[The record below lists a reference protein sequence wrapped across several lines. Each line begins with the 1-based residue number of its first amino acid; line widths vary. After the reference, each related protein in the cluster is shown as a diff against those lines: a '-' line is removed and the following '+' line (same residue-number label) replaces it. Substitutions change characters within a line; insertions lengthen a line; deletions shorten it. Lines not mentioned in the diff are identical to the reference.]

1 MNEPPAAKKTSK
13 NLIGLVACAAL
24 VFGAPLIGQLVTAL
38 FLRGAFEGT
47 ASVDP
52 SEKARFLAEGISD
65 SMNAVAIGVVIAI
78 LAMVPTCWF
87 ALRLYRENQSGPSK
101 PE

>member
-1 MNEPPAAKKTSK
+1 MAQRTSK
-13 NLIGLVACAAL
+13 NLIGLLVCAGL
-24 VFGAPLIGQLVTAL
+24 VFGAPVIGQLVTVI
-38 FLRGAFEGT
+38 FLRGAFKGT

-52 SEKARFLAEGISD
+52 SEKARYLAEGISD
-65 SMNAVAIGVVIAI
+65 SMNAVAIGVIIAI

-87 ALRLYRENQSGPSK
+87 AVRLYKESRSDPSK